1 MKGAFVRILVL
12 AVATFQ
18 GIIAAPTRF
27 ELSVAAKSSNQTDP
41 ARTSL
46 PSPLPAADQSAE
58 KTFMKKN
65 GLLPPNV
72 KTKYGMAM
80 NATSGPPASPKPM
93 MLSSNF
99 GPNSA
104 VVKDLEFYTSLAAAT
119 YCNDVQ
125 SKKWTCKQC
134 KVVPDGKLVLSF
146 ATAKYDTVGYVLQSV
161 SRKAIYIAFRGTNS
175 IESVIADIQFTLT
188 PYPPVPGAK
197 IHRGFL
203 ESFEESK
210 DLLLSHASK
219 LLTDHHDY
227 TFYLVGHSLGGA
239 LAVLEALDL
248 YQRDKRFTPANLKVY
263 TYGNPT
269 FAYYATGTGINVKRV
284 VHERD
289 VVPHLPPEFLGYL
302 LFWNQH
308 WSLFIKTGLAKAQ
321 DKDFSTARSDLLQD

>member
-1 MKGAFVRILVL
+1 MQGTVVRSVCELHMRNHFHRFRCNIEYSTSSFPVAFCCWSSSRKSVQALIYCSASDRLRPLDSYQKSQVGMKRAFVRILVL

-18 GIIAAPTRF
+18 GIIAAPARF
-27 ELSVAAKSSNQTDP
+27 ELSMAAKSSNQTDP

-58 KTFMKKN
+58 KTFIKKN

-99 GPNSA
+99 GPTSA

-119 YCNDVQ
+119 YCSDVQ

-161 SRKAIYIAFRGTNS
+161 SRKAIYIAFRGMTILCNQAPQHLCSLIRNVGTNS
-175 IESVIADIQFTLT
+175 IESVIADIQFALT

-197 IHRGFL
+197 IHRGM
-203 ESFEESK
+203 
-210 DLLLSHASK
+210 
-219 LLTDHHDY
+219 
-227 TFYLVGHSLGGA
+227 
-239 LAVLEALDL
+239 
-248 YQRDKRFTPANLKVY
+248 N
-263 TYGNPT
+263 
-269 FAYYATGTGINVKRV
+269 
-284 VHERD
+284 
-289 VVPHLPPEFLGYL
+289 
-302 LFWNQH
+302 
-308 WSLFIKTGLAKAQ
+308 
-321 DKDFSTARSDLLQD
+321 